1 MGIIS
6 TIAGD
11 RRAGDYNLKNE
22 KYSEAIEYYDR
33 ALRKDPND
41 YKSLKGKGWALIG
54 LEEYGTAFNY
64 FNNAL
69 NVNPISEDAKK
80 GKISALLGLGNEDI
94 KKDNFVSALNFFEE
108 VLNINHPNASDFEVN
123 GHYDKAKEILLGKTS
138 TMFSG
143 HLDEF
148 IGIKFGDAD
157 ALTGK
162 GNAFYGMKDLEGALD
177 CFDRVLRIQPEHID
191 ALTGKAYTL
200 DALEDYLGS
209 IKCYELVLNE
219 EPNNYPALTG
229 KGWALIELK
238 KWKLAL
244 ICFNRALTME
254 ESDEYAEKGKIKASL
269 ALGDLN
275 IKDGKF
281 EAAFNYY
288 EEVLGVEPENSWA
301 LIGKIDSLI
310 PINNELLN
318 RKEFN
323 NALESSNNAIKSA
336 EILLNSDD
344 ISMENLYYI
353 KELRKEFTNLKY
365 PALIGKGRTSLDNS
379 DFQEAL
385 NSFKDALKIKP
396 HDEEA
401 EYGELK
407 SLLGLG
413 RNALERKEF
422 DEAIKYYTKAAN
434 ISGDNEEVLNGMF
447 SAILGNGNHL
457 LKAGNFLEA
466 LQSFDNCLK
475 IKPEDFNAKYGA
487 GLAMNGLERYEEALN
502 YFNNI
507 SKTNDKDSK
516 VLRGKALALEGTK
529 NFQAARLIFDQILDE
544 NPDDIISWK
553 GKARILLELKDFK
566 NAVECFDEVLKYD
579 QSHDVKV
586 GKINA
591 LEGLGKDLLD
601 REEFEEALKNIEEA
615 LRCCE
620 SLETG
625 KSEISGN
632 LSNMKIKALKSKGD
646 RYFISMDFKSSVKC
660 YDEILSIK
668 LDLNVLS
675 CKGMAL
681 NNLKDFNNAINCF
694 EEVLNVET
702 NNILALKG
710 SAEAFTETYNF
721 DEALNVINKAL
732 NLELNDEDKDK
743 LLKLKVTSFIGIGKN
758 SFNWKDL
765 STEGMNLQN
774 SSGNTE
780 FFDSDYVK
788 SINWGFALKNFENA
802 LDIQPDNL
810 EALNGKKICLIGE
823 GYSFLKSHNF
833 TDARNCFE
841 DVTKNEEELIA
852 LRGKG
857 LALNGLNNFGN
868 ALEIFNQVLKV
879 HPKDII
885 ILESKCQALLNLKK
899 LEGAFQ
905 CFDEIL
911 IIDEKNS
918 NAKEGKIE
926 VLWQLGTSK
935 LNSKEFKPAINYFN
949 QLLEMDNN
957 NLNVLLYK
965 GDAHNNL
972 KEYKTSIKCFD
983 RVLELEKGNPEALKG
998 KMEALISKGT
1008 SLLSSNDLSG
1018 ADQAFSNVLE
1028 IDTNNER
1035 GLKGKLNILKL
1046 QISSDLAIKSFKD
1059 ALDRIEKFFE
1069 YNARLNSSNTADTEE
1084 ILKFKLK
1091 ALIGRAN
1098 EIKDVKPLEI
1108 ENLDTALRYL
1118 EEALSLEKN
1127 NQDVKNG
1134 IVLVLG
1140 SKGKILY
1147 ESQDFE
1153 SAFECFDKTLKLDPN
1168 NSTALWGRTETLTL
1182 KGYHL
1187 QENGDPSEALEC
1199 FEEVLST
1206 DPKNLGALTGKGLI
1220 LNEFSKFDSALNSFN
1235 EALNINEQNK
1245 KALNGKIDALLGL
1258 SNVKLRENNVNEA
1271 KDCFDQV
1278 LRVSQDNVEAL
1289 RGKGLILNKLQEFE
1303 KAGELFN
1310 KALKINPQD
1319 QGSIAGQTEAC
1330 NCLGYILLDKEDF
1343 SAALKNFEDNLK
1355 NNPDNPKAI
1364 KGKTNALIGIAN
1376 QYLASENFEHA
1387 QEYFRKALEINK
1399 NDYRALNGTIN
1410 SLCSVA
1416 EFLFKSNEY
1425 EEALEKYGEAL
1436 KIDPE
1441 SYKAK
1446 NGKLRTL
1453 STYGDM
1459 LLLQK
1464 DPLNAQKCFED
1475 ALKIDPANKTA
1486 KMGKL
1491 TCSLKI
1497 GCKLLSD
1504 EDYEGSLK
1512 FFNDV
1517 LSIDPEN
1524 ETALTGTLLSSCN
1537 HGKELLKEK
1546 KYLEALKSF
1555 ENALEIEDTDMEA
1568 LHGKFKSAYACG
1580 RYDDALECLERV
1592 QRINPHDEIL
1602 LEKEKLLYKAEK
1614 WDEIIPYADQR
1625 LEEDP
1630 TNLSMHILKGKTL
1643 MQKKDYG
1650 KALKCFE
1657 DGMLCHPESQ
1667 EALQGII
1674 EVLIELKD
1682 LETAMECIDTL
1693 LKINPKNEVGLYNK
1707 NKVLKLLKK
1716 KETNKD
1722 LNTAKPLETSFSHN
1736 KGILKKISQ
1745 INFGLM
1751 SPENIRKM
1759 SVTKIVTTDTYDED
1773 GYPIEAGLMDPRL
1786 GVIDPGL
1793 RCRSCGSNGGECP
1806 GHFGHINLARP
1817 VIHVGFA
1824 DIIHK
1829 VLRSTC
1835 SECGRVLLTET
1846 EKIDYKNKIE
1856 NHIAHAEDITP
1867 IIKEIYN
1874 VARRD
1879 KCPHCDAEQEDI
1891 KIQKPV
1897 SIIEGNYKLTASE
1910 VRERLENIP
1919 EEDYVYVGIN
1929 SEVARP
1935 EWMVLTVLPVPPV
1948 TMRPPITLKTGERS
1962 EDDLTHKLVDI
1973 LRINQRLKE
1982 NMEAGAPQIIVEDL
1996 WELLQYHVTTYFDN
2010 EATDVPPARH
2020 RSGRPLKTLAQRL
2033 KGKEG
2038 RFRSNLSGKR
2048 VNFSARTVISPDP
2061 NISINEIGVPEMIA
2075 KEVTVPVH
2083 VTEWNMNKMKEYIMN
2098 GPNKHH
2104 GANYII
2110 RPDGNKIRVYDET
2123 KETVADKLEEGFI
2136 VERHLMDGDVVLF
2149 NRQPSLHRMSMMAH
2163 EVKVLPYK
2171 TFRLNPCVCPP
2182 YNADFDGDEM
2192 NLHVLQTEEARAE
2205 VKSLMRVQE
2214 HILSPRFGGPI
2225 IGGIHDHISG
2235 AYLLTRLGSNFSE
2248 EDVFQMAKKAGIP
2261 LPEPKNKK
2269 WTGKEIFSLLLPEDL
2284 NMVYKAEICRKC
2296 DECLKE
2302 SCKNDAYV
2310 VIEDGKLKL
2319 GAIDERAYGAFAGK
2333 ILDSIVKEYGTDAA
2347 RQFLDSSTKLAIS
2360 VITKNGFT
2368 TSTADEEIP
2377 QEAKDRIE
2385 ELLKKAEEKVERL
2398 IKEYHSEELEALPGR
2413 SLRETLE
2420 MKIMQ
2425 VLGEARDSTGVI
2437 AENYFGMENSEVI
2450 MARTGASGSMLNLT
2464 QIAACVGQQSVRGGR
2479 IERGYSKRTLPH
2491 FHEGEMGAKA
2501 SGFVHS
2507 SYKKGLDPLEFFF
2520 HAMGGR
2526 EGLVDTEVRTAQSG
2540 YMQRRLVNALQD
2552 LSVKPDGTVRDNNG
2566 KIIQILYGE
2575 DGIDPAKSDYGKVAD
2590 IDGIIEN
2597 MRLKSEELP
2606 KKSKENSLS
2615 SIPVIKSKKI
2625 KVHQR
2630 PTNNPVKSTQTISK
2644 FGRIKGL
2651 DPVIQNVSPKGKVP
2665 AEFKI
2670 KLNGKTYDYY
2680 SLGYYQPKNSF
2691 GNRQNLF
2698 SKDILKFKGEK
2709 RMDYMPVSTRFS
2721 EELIRLIERE
2731 NLKFDMIIPIP
2742 RSSAGQIANGSTRL
2756 SSYVSEILRIEDGTG
2771 ILKRMN
2777 SVKTSHLSNNRPSL
2791 QEHYNSISCS
2801 DRVFNKRIL
2810 LFDDILTHGNTAGA
2824 CIYKIH
2830 ENNPSD
2836 ITVLTLGRTV

>member
-33 ALRKDPND
+33 ALRKDPDD

-94 KKDNFVSALNFFEE
+94 KKDNFVSASNFFEE

-209 IKCYELVLNE
+209 IKCYEIVLNE

-254 ESDEYAEKGKIKASL
+254 ESDEYAERGKIKASL

-323 NALESSNNAIKSA
+323 SALESSNNAIKSA

-344 ISMENLYYI
+344 ISMENVYYI

-365 PALIGKGRTSLDNS
+365 PALIGKGRISLDNS

-385 NSFKDALKIKP
+385 NSFKEALIINP

-422 DEAIKYYTKAAN
+422 DEAIKYYTKAGN

-447 SAILGNGNHL
+447 SAILGSGNQL
-457 LKAGNFLEA
+457 LKSGNFLKAFE
-466 LQSFDNCLK
+466 SFDNCLK

-487 GLAMNGLERYEEALN
+487 ALAMNGLERYEEALN
-502 YFNNI
+502 YFNDI
-507 SKTNDKDSK
+507 LKTNVKDLK
-516 VLRGKALALEGTK
+516 VLRGKTMALKGTK

-899 LEGAFQ
+899 LEGALQ

-949 QLLEMDNN
+949 QLLELDNN

-1134 IVLVLG
+1134 IILVLG

-1271 KDCFDQV
+1271 RDCFDQV

-1376 QYLASENFEHA
+1376 RYLASENFEHA

-1446 NGKLRTL
+1446 NGKMRTL

-1464 DPLNAQKCFED
+1464 DPLKAQKCFED

-1568 LHGKFKSAYACG
+1568 LNGKFKSAYACG

-1759 SVTKIVTTDTYDED
+1759 SVTKIVTPDTYDED

-1793 RCRSCGSNGGECP
+1793 RCRSCGSNGGECS
-1806 GHFGHINLARP
+1806 GHFGYINLARP

-1856 NHIAHAEDITP
+1856 NHIVNTEDISP

-2098 GPNKHH
+2098 GPNKHP

-2110 RPDGNKIRVYDET
+2110 RLDSNKIRVYDET
-2123 KETVADKLEEGFI
+2123 KETVADNLEEGFV

-2192 NLHVLQTEEARAE
+2192 NLHVLQTGESRAE
-2205 VKSLMRVQE
+2205 AKSLMRVQE

-2225 IGGIHDHISG
+2225 IGGINDHISG

-2296 DECLKE
+2296 DKCLRE

-2310 VIEDGKLKL
+2310 VIEDGELKM
-2319 GAIDERAYGAFAGK
+2319 GAIDEKAYGAFAGK

-2347 RQFLDSSTKLAIS
+2347 RQFLDSSTKLAIN
-2360 VITKNGFT
+2360 IIMKKGFT

-2385 ELLKKAEEKVERL
+2385 ELLKKAEENVERL

-2437 AENYFGMENSEVI
+2437 AESYFGMENPEVL

-2526 EGLVDTEVRTAQSG
+2526 EGLVDTAIRTAQSG

-2590 IDGIIEN
+2590 IDSIIEN
-2597 MRLKSEELP
+2597 MRLKSKELP
-2606 KKSKENSLS
+2606 KKSRENSLS
-2615 SIPVIKSKKI
+2615 SSPVIKSKKI
-2625 KVHQR
+2625 TVHQR

-2644 FGRIKGL
+2644 VRRTGL

-2670 KLNGKTYDYY
+2670 KLDGKTYDYY

-2756 SSYVSEILRIEDGTG
+2756 SSYISEILRIEDGTG

-2777 SVKTSHLSNNRPSL
+2777 SVKTSHLSNDRPSL
-2791 QEHYNSISCS
+2791 QEHYNSIICS

-2836 ITVLTLGRTV
+2836 IKVLTLGRTV